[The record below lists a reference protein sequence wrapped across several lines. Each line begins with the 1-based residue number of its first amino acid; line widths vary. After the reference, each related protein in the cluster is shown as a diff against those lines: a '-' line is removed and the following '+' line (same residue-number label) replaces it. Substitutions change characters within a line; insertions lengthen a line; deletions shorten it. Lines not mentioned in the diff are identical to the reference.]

1 MYGKGLKTRDFR
13 GGADFGHRATRPGN
27 KKFAVSGNIS
37 T

>member
-13 GGADFGHRATRPGN
+13 GGVDFGHGTTRPKN
-27 KKFAVSGNIS
+27 EKFAVRGNIS